1 MCTNNSQVSDDGAT
15 LEVRAKPKNNFRY
28 IVYFIIYNLNK
39 TMYISEIKKLFKIV
53 NDELLINNFFHG
65 HHQG

>member
-1 MCTNNSQVSDDGAT
+1 
-15 LEVRAKPKNNFRY
+15 
-28 IVYFIIYNLNK
+28 
-39 TMYISEIKKLFKIV
+39 MYISEIKKLFKIV

>member
-1 MCTNNSQVSDDGAT
+1 
-15 LEVRAKPKNNFRY
+15 
-28 IVYFIIYNLNK
+28 
-39 TMYISEIKKLFKIV
+39 MYISEIKKLFKII